1 MNFNDQLD
9 AIGALCPIPVL
20 KARKRLKNLQSGE
33 ILNVLADDPA
43 ATIDFPHFCSEQG
56 HRLLKVIDENNCKSF
71 FIKKI

>member
-20 KARKRLKNLQSGE
+20 KAQKRLKSLQSGE

-43 ATIDFPHFCSEQG
+43 ATIDFPHFCFEQG
-56 HRLLKVIDENNCKSF
+56 HTLLKVTDKNSHKSF